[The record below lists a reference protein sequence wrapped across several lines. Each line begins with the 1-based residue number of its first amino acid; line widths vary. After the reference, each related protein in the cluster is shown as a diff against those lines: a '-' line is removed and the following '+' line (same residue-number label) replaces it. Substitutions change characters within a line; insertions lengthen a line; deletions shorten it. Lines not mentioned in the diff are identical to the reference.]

1 MLFEFKSRATGTVVM
16 TEPIGKKV
24 LALIGKSP
32 DAKGIITVAQMPE
45 AIRILQEAADRDK
58 ALSQAARSAKPADK
72 PAPKPA
78 ATGDEAAGED
88 DDDASIGIGQRVFPL
103 IEMMGAAHKAGK
115 DITWGV

>member
-16 TEPIGKKV
+16 TEAVGKKV

-32 DAKGIITVAQMPE
+32 DPQGIITVAQMPD
-45 AIRILQEAADRDK
+45 AMRILQQAADRDN
-58 ALSQAARSAKPADK
+58 ALSKAARSAGPTAKPE
-72 PAPKPA
+72 
-78 ATGDEAAGED
+78 ATDTDDET

-103 IEMMGAAHKAGK
+103 IEMMGEAHKAGK